1 MSYRVGFDVGGT
13 FTDFVLQAP
22 SGELTTAKRLTTY
35 PDPSAACLAGLDEL
49 MARAGVPWAQLAQAV
64 HGTTL
69 GSNVVIERKAQ
80 GVGLLTTRG
89 FRDVLIIGREKR
101 YQVYDLQIEK
111 PRPLIPRRLIGEVT
125 ERVLADG
132 SVRDP
137 LDEADARRAIRELV
151 ARGVTTLAICLL
163 HAYLNPA
170 HEKRLAALVAEE
182 APGVA
187 VTLSHEVSPTFRE
200 YERTSTTVVNAYV
213 MTAVRAY
220 LHGLQAAL
228 GGRGY
233 AGRLF
238 VMQSSGGVATAEAME
253 RYPVRMIE
261 SGPAAGA
268 LMAAVYGELTGHR
281 DLIAFDMGGTTA
293 KLALIEG
300 GRPFT
305 TTAFELH
312 RVNNAPG
319 SGLPMNIQAID
330 LVEIGAGGGSIAR
343 ARLGVIAVGPESA
356 SSTPGPVC
364 YARGGT
370 EPTVTDAN
378 LVLGYLNPDYFAGG
392 TMRLHPGD
400 AARVIEDRLARPLGL
415 SLEAA
420 AWGVHAIVNTNMELA
435 TRVVSIERGR
445 DPRTLTLVAFGGSG
459 PVHGCRLAAAL
470 GIPRV
475 ILPAAAGVTAAIG
488 LLAAEVRFDVARTY
502 RAPPRRARSR
512 PARGDVRGDDRAGAD
527 VVRDSAGGGGV
538 TIVRS
543 VDARYVGQGYEL
555 TVPVPAGELDAAAL
569 SRIRESVRRDLRRS
583 LRLRAAERAGR
594 GRHLEALGDRRR
606 AAHRAGQDRDG
617 AGQRRAQGP
626 AARVLP
632 RGRRLGRLPDLRSLR
647 ARGRH
652 AAGRPGHRRG
662 ARVDL
667 GAAAGR
673 SRHGGRIRQPDRRG
687 AACPMSVDPIT
698 LGVIWGALQSIAVEV
713 GTTVHKTAYSEQA
726 REGQDFSVAVFDAS
740 GPHGRAGAVLA
751 GPHGRDV
758 GRGEQRAGRPSRRD
772 AAAGRRDPA
781 ERSAPRLRPLPGLLH
796 HPAGVPRR
804 RS

>member
-1 MSYRVGFDVGGT
+1 MAFRVGFDVGGT

-22 SGELTTAKRLTTY
+22 SGELTTGKRLTTY

-49 MARAGVPWAQLAQAV
+49 IERAGVSWAELSQAV

-69 GSNVVIERKAQ
+69 GSNVVIERKGQ

-111 PRPLIPRRLIGEVT
+111 PSPLIARRFIGEVT

-132 SVRDP
+132 SVRTP
-137 LDEADARRAIRELV
+137 LDEADARRAIRALA

-163 HAYLNPA
+163 HAYVNPA
-170 HEKRLAALVAEE
+170 HEKRLAALAAEE
-182 APGVA
+182 APHLT

-213 MTAVRAY
+213 MAAIREY
-220 LHGLQAAL
+220 LHGLGVAL
-228 GGRGY
+228 DERGY
-233 AGRLF
+233 RGRLF

-268 LMAAVYGELTGHR
+268 LMAAAYGELTGHR

-293 KLALIEG
+293 KLALIEN

-343 ARLGVIAVGPESA
+343 PRLGVIAVGPESA

-364 YARGGT
+364 YGRGG
-370 EPTVTDAN
+370 EAPTVTDAN

-392 TMRLHPGD
+392 AMRLHPGA
-400 AARVIEDRLARPLGL
+400 AARAIEDMLARPLGL
-415 SLEAA
+415 SLEQT
-420 AWGVHAIVNTNMELA
+420 AWGIHAIVNTNMELA

-445 DPRTLTLVAFGGSG
+445 DPRGLTFVAFGGAG
-459 PVHGCRLAAAL
+459 PVHGCRLAQAL
-470 GIPRV
+470 GVPRV

-488 LLAAEVRFDVARTY
+488 LLAAEVRFDVSRTY
-502 RAPPRRARSR
+502 VRRLDALE
-512 PARGDVRGDDRAGAD
+512 PARLDAMYGEMGTQAME
-527 VVRDSAGGGGV
+527 VVRDSAVGGAV
-538 TIVRS
+538 TVVRS

-555 TVPVPAGELDAAAL
+555 TVPVPAGPLDAAAL
-569 SRIRESVRRDLRRS
+569 GRVRASFDEIY
-583 LRLRAAERAGR
+583 AARYGYAQPAEPVEVVTWKLSAIGGAPRVTLAKAATSPVAG
-594 GRHLEALGDRRR
+594 GLKGRRR
-606 AAHRAGQDRDG
+606 AYFPEAGGWIDCPIYDRYKLA
-617 AGQRRAQGP
+617 AGLEIAGP
-626 AARVLP
+626 AIVEERESTSVLP
-632 RGRRLGRLPDLRSLR
+632 P
-647 ARGRH
+647 
-652 AAGRPGHRRG
+652 
-662 ARVDL
+662 
-667 GAAAGR
+667 
-673 SRHGGRIRQPDRRG
+673 
-687 AACPMSVDPIT
+687 
-698 LGVIWGALQSIAVEV
+698 
-713 GTTVHKTAYSEQA
+713 
-726 REGQDFSVAVFDAS
+726 
-740 GPHGRAGAVLA
+740 GAVATVDEYANLVVEIA
-751 GPHGRDV
+751 
-758 GRGEQRAGRPSRRD
+758 
-772 AAAGRRDPA
+772 
-781 ERSAPRLRPLPGLLH
+781 
-796 HPAGVPRR
+796 
-804 RS
+804 